1 MIILFRHGKTLWN
14 LEKRLQGQENN
25 SELLPIDSELIE
37 NINTEFKSLIFDN
50 LFVSP
55 AKRACDY
62 IKFFDLKFK
71 LKIIE
76 PSLNEISFGV
86 LSGCRMDEIEP
97 QILRARNENKWYFRP
112 QNGESYDD
120 LFHRLDNFSK
130 YLLSISEQYIAIVG
144 HETCNKVLIGKLLNF
159 SREKILKL
167 KQANECVYKIQDN
180 NLYKKDFIGES
191 KWEKL

>member
-1 MIILFRHGKTLWN
+1 
-14 LEKRLQGQENN
+14 
-25 SELLPIDSELIE
+25 
-37 NINTEFKSLIFDN
+37 
-50 LFVSP
+50 
-55 AKRACDY
+55 
-62 IKFFDLKFK
+62 
-71 LKIIE
+71 
-76 PSLNEISFGV
+76 
-86 LSGCRMDEIEP
+86 MDEIEP